1 MTAPRPAPLD
11 FSRADRAEIARL
23 LYGTRDLTRQ
33 KTAKLSLAR
42 AEIGRLADLLAQA
55 RTDLAVANEIIEQQR
70 AALDAVRAALPNE

>member
-1 MTAPRPAPLD
+1 MTE
-11 FSRADRAEIARL
+11 AER
-23 LYGTRDLTRQ
+23 
-33 KTAKLSLAR
+33 LAR